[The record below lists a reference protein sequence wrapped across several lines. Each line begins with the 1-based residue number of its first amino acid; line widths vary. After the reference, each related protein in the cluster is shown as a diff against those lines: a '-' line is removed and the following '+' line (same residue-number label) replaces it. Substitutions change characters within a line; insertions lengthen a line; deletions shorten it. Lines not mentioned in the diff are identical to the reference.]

1 MPNKFMTLVGPFL
14 GLLLVIALFGVLEPS
29 FISSRNLMT
38 VAIQT
43 VIVGLGAI
51 GMTFVIVSGGIDLS
65 IGSVIAL
72 ASVVTALVA
81 REVFPPSAVEMLK
94 GLPVVE
100 TLAGWLSFVART
112 LTGWSAPIIQGLS
125 SCLDWCP
132 FTPVLEWFGFLP
144 IEAKVIDLTFISDDP
159 QGFVV
164 GVLIVIISGL
174 SGVVAGALCGSIN
187 GWLVTRLSIV
197 PFIVT
202 LGMMGVA
209 RGVAKWLSA
218 EQTVTPSPE
227 TSDALAALATK
238 TATSPGIWITILLA
252 VAMALVL
259 KRTVFGTYTYAL
271 GSNED
276 TARLCGVPVERTK
289 VWIYTLCGLFAGLGG
304 VMSFARLSV
313 GDPTTAIGKEL
324 DVIAAVVIGGASLSG
339 GKGSILGSMV
349 GALLIATLANGCNL
363 TGVPNFV
370 QEILIGSIIIAAV
383 AVDRFRNKA

>member
-1 MPNKFMTLVGPFL
+1 MPKKFMSLIGPFL
-14 GLLLVIALFGVLEPS
+14 GLFLVIALFGILEPS
-29 FISSRNLMT
+29 FLSTRNLMT

-72 ASVVTALVA
+72 SSVVTALCA
-81 REVFPPSAVEMLK
+81 R
-94 GLPVVE
+94 
-100 TLAGWLSFVART
+100 
-112 LTGWSAPIIQGLS
+112 
-125 SCLDWCP
+125 
-132 FTPVLEWFGFLP
+132 
-144 IEAKVIDLTFISDDP
+144 
-159 QGFVV
+159 
-164 GVLIVIISGL
+164 SGL
-174 SGVVAGALCGSIN
+174 SPASSVAVGVAAGGLCGTVN

-227 TSDALAALATK
+227 ASDALAALATK

-289 VWIYTLCGLFAGLGG
+289 IWIYTLCGLFGGLGG
-304 VMSFARLSV
+304 VMTFARLSV
-313 GDPTTAIGKEL
+313 GDPTAAIGTEL
-324 DVIAAVVIGGASLSG
+324 NVIAAVVIGGASLAG

-349 GALLIATLANGCNL
+349 GALLMAVLANGCNL

-370 QEILIGSIIIAAV
+370 QEILIGSIIVAAV
-383 AVDRFRNKA
+383 AMDRVRSTR

>member
-1 MPNKFMTLVGPFL
+1 MSNKFMTFIGPFL
-14 GLLLVIALFGVLEPS
+14 GLLLVVALFGVLEPS
-29 FISSRNLMT
+29 FLSTRNLMT

-72 ASVVTALVA
+72 SSVVTALCAHAGFSPTASVA
-81 REVFPPSAVEMLK
+81 
-94 GLPVVE
+94 
-100 TLAGWLSFVART
+100 AGVA
-112 LTGWSAPIIQGLS
+112 
-125 SCLDWCP
+125 
-132 FTPVLEWFGFLP
+132 
-144 IEAKVIDLTFISDDP
+144 
-159 QGFVV
+159 
-164 GVLIVIISGL
+164 
-174 SGVVAGALCGSIN
+174 AGGLCGAVN

-202 LGMMGVA
+202 LGMMGIA

-227 TSDALAALATK
+227 ASDALAVLATK

-259 KRTVFGTYTYAL
+259 KRTVFGTYTYAI

-289 VWIYTLCGLFAGLGG
+289 IWIYTLCGLFGGLGG
-304 VMSFARLSV
+304 VMTFARLSV
-313 GDPTTAIGKEL
+313 GDPTAAIGTEL
-324 DVIAAVVIGGASLSG
+324 NVIAAVVIGGASLAG

-349 GALLIATLANGCNL
+349 GALLMAVLANGCNL

-370 QEILIGSIIIAAV
+370 QEILIGSIIVAAV
-383 AVDRFRNKA
+383 AVDRIRSRRG